1 MAKIPHEVL
10 FRFAWIL
17 QFLDWVRHYCCCRRA
32 KVVCY
37 GVAQT
42 WVMKYRLQKW
52 EAMFSDGF
60 RPLEMM
66 DV

>member
-1 MAKIPHEVL
+1 
-10 FRFAWIL
+10 
-17 QFLDWVRHYCCCRRA
+17 
-32 KVVCY
+32 
-37 GVAQT
+37 
-42 WVMKYRLQKW
+42 MKYRLQKW